1 MSGVREEILDRR
13 ADVLGL
19 PVVKVMIPSACPKLY
34 EQWMASVLATAP
46 GAGSPRGAL
55 LWGRPARSWPG
66 DRFVNHDV
74 IPARD
79 AGWTRLEAPSG
90 TGNSKRRG
98 SVGGSS
104 SLASGSITADQASS
118 HWQRLGKRHTR
129 IATLRLGCLQTSCK
143 HPAIKLLGPR
153 NGCRPIVPDL
163 ALRCSYAVTFA
174 SACFAWSSR
183 LSGLEAPDTGDS
195 VDPAIEGGDHADP
208 RNLGGRAKVRIGKI
222 EPFGLVMLDGPQ
234 QQLVI
239 GRHGRESQQSPGGV
253 AHLIARSLVVGLQD
267 VDQLSS
273 SPASRA
279 VALRAWAGGSPVR

>member
-46 GAGSPRGAL
+46 GAGSPHGAL

-118 HWQRLGKRHTR
+118 EWQRLGSGVQKS
-129 IATLRLGCLQTSCK
+129 LR
-143 HPAIKLLGPR
+143 
-153 NGCRPIVPDL
+153 
-163 ALRCSYAVTFA
+163 
-174 SACFAWSSR
+174 FAWVACKRVAYIQGVRENRFGRGGKSSFR
-183 LSGLEAPDTGDS
+183 TAPT
-195 VDPAIEGGDHADP
+195 
-208 RNLGGRAKVRIGKI
+208 R
-222 EPFGLVMLDGPQ
+222 
-234 QQLVI
+234 
-239 GRHGRESQQSPGGV
+239 
-253 AHLIARSLVVGLQD
+253 
-267 VDQLSS
+267 
-273 SPASRA
+273 
-279 VALRAWAGGSPVR
+279 